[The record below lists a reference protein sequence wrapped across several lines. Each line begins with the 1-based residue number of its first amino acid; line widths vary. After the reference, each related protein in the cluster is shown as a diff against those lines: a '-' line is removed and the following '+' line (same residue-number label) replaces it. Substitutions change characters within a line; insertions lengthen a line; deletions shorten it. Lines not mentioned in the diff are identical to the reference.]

1 MISGC
6 IVNLNS
12 SSSTGLRKSIEQLTT
27 WTVHGREAEI
37 ARQRSSSHLRRH
49 CVVCSRWPG
58 GLMPE
63 NRGWKTNH
71 GSLPTCGV
79 RQGASMITAVRY
91 SLSRI
96 VSEFIKLFC
105 HLCSL
110 HIRERFMIF
119 RGIGEDDQKFQNVYC
134 SNEVSGFSK
143 KCSLLFNLGSS
154 KCCHVQNH
162 IALQVPKSIVI
173 SQLKIM
179 TK

>member
-6 IVNLNS
+6 IMNHNS

-27 WTVHGREAEI
+27 WTIHGREAEI

-79 RQGASMITAVRY
+79 GQGASMITAVRY

-96 VSEFIKLFC
+96 VTELFRIILPFVFTS
-105 HLCSL
+105 HQ
-110 HIRERFMIF
+110 
-119 RGIGEDDQKFQNVYC
+119 GEIHDFQGNWWRW
-134 SNEVSGFSK
+134 SKVS
-143 KCSLLFNLGSS
+143 KCLLFKWSFRIL
-154 KCCHVQNH
+154 KEMFIVVQPG
-162 IALQVPKSIVI
+162 LQ
-173 SQLKIM
+173 
-179 TK
+179 